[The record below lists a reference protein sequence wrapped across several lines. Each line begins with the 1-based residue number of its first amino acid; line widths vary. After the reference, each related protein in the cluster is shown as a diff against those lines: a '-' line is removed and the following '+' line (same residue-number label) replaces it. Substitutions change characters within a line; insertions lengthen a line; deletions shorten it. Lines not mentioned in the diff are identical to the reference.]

1 MQKYTLDLESLRYA
15 VSKKLKAKQLA
26 ARFKVSEAELADF
39 MIKHQMY
46 FDCAGLTAK
55 RLNDLGVTFKQLI
68 AEYGYDFGLLYRLF
82 YVKNDQYYVGKTVNY
97 LKIDGFVKEKGKTR
111 VDCTCLAC
119 GSKVLL
125 NRCHVLS
132 GAIKCCG
139 CLGTGR
145 RSKHDLPTKNES
157 LYENK
162 KQIFLSLVNDG
173 VIFDKQS
180 KIICRIL
187 KVENDPEKIAMEC
200 NTELFY
206 VYHTARDFGLAYK
219 INKTQ
224 IQKNI
229 KESKQKVRRI
239 YNLISGGAVTIKE
252 ACKEF
257 GLSHSNYLNYIDE
270 IRNEK

>member
-26 ARFKVSEAELADF
+26 TRFKVSSDELADF

-82 YVKNDQYYVGKTVNY
+82 YVKKDQYYVGKTVNY
-97 LKIDGFVKEKGKTR
+97 LKINGFVKENGLTR

-119 GSKVLL
+119 DSRVLL
-125 NRCHVLS
+125 NRSYVLS

-173 VIFDKQS
+173 VIFNTQS
-180 KIICRIL
+180 KIISKIL
-187 KVENDPEKIAMEC
+187 KGEQDPEKIAREC

-206 VYHTARDFGLAYK
+206 VYTTAREFDLAYK

-229 KESKQKVRRI
+229 KESKQKVRRVI
-239 YNLISGGAVTIKE
+239 KLISGGNITIKE
-252 ACKEF
+252 ACKEV
-257 GLSHSNYLNYIDE
+257 GVSHSTYLNYVDE
-270 IRNEK
+270 IKNEK